1 VPEVIPELVYVIG
14 LFFAVV
20 GYLTARG
27 LLATW
32 THSLG
37 YVFQWL
43 AVHLALRIPTPFGSV
58 HVDLGGPF
66 KAIDT
71 WAVTALQN
79 WCAGAEIEMG
89 YCLHGMEKVARYM
102 SEAIDLLARETSQTF
117 DALLHIHLPKWAK
130 IAALAAV
137 PPALLAKLIG
147 QAIAHLRP
155 EILRTVKVVEHA
167 VPATVSRVVK
177 YVHDGAIALPGWVI
191 HLPRRLHGIDE
202 LNERLEKR
210 LRKVETF
217 AAAGVFAGILA
228 NLWGVSSKCVRS
240 GGPIGKV
247 ARSLCGIEKSLLDD
261 LLGLVADFFVLENI
275 CKVIPWLS
283 TAASDIATPLVE
295 ALTPIAAGL
304 CDPESSVAERL
315 DVPQLY
321 LSPPAESLTAGV

>member
-37 YVFQWL
+37 YVFAWL
-43 AVHLALRIPTPFGSV
+43 AAHLELRIPTPFGSV
-58 HVDLGGPF
+58 HVNLGGPF

-102 SEAIDLLARETSQTF
+102 AEAVDLLARETSQTF
-117 DALLHIHLPKWAK
+117 DGLIHIHLPKWAK

-137 PPALLAKLIG
+137 PPALLAKLIA
-147 QAIAHLRP
+147 QAVAHLRP
-155 EILRTVKVVEHA
+155 EIGKVYHA
-167 VPATVSRVVK
+167 IPERVAPKVAKVARAVSG
-177 YVHDGAIALPGWVI
+177 GAVALPGWVI

-210 LRKVETF
+210 LRKVESF

-247 ARSLCGIEKSLLDD
+247 ARSLCGINKSLLDD
-261 LLGLVADFFVLENI
+261 LLGLVADFFILTNI
-275 CKVIPWLS
+275 CDVIPLLEV
-283 TAASDIATPLVE
+283 AASDVAEPLVE
-295 ALTPIAAGL
+295 TLTTITKDTVKCIGTPTPTIT
-304 CDPESSVAERL
+304 
-315 DVPQLY
+315 VPQLY
-321 LSPPAESLTAGV
+321 LPTSVASLTAGL